1 MRVIVTGASGFIGR
15 QVLPVLLAAGAQVHA
30 VSRRAP
36 TDQLGCTW
44 YEADLLR
51 PGTARQLV
59 QSIAPTTILH
69 LAWCVEHGRFWT
81 DPKNLDF
88 VAATFALAR
97 AGAEH
102 GVSRF
107 LATGTCYEYD
117 WPSDGNCHEQTTPL
131 SGHSLYD
138 ISKDAC
144 RRTLTRFFALHN
156 ISFAWPRLFFLYGPH
171 ETASRL
177 IASLAR
183 ALVNGEPAQCSS
195 GRMIRDFIDVRD
207 AARALAALTLSD
219 LTGPINVASG
229 DAITVAELATTLA
242 RLAKRPDLVQLGA
255 LQDRVGEPPRIVAN
269 VHRLRDELAFRPARN
284 LETGLSEALAFWSQH
299 RSTP

>member
-15 QVLPVLLAAGAQVHA
+15 QVLPLLHAAGAQVH
-30 VSRRAP
+30 VISRRAP
-36 TDQLGCTW
+36 TDLSICTW
-44 YEADLLR
+44 HKADLLC
-51 PGTARQLV
+51 PDTARQLV
-59 QSIAPTTILH
+59 QSIAPKTILH

-81 DPKNLDF
+81 DPTNLDF
-88 VAATFALAR
+88 VAATLALAR
-97 AGAEH
+97 ASAEH

-107 LATGTCYEYD
+107 VATGTCYEYD

-144 RRTLTRFFALHN
+144 RRTLTRFFELHN
-156 ISFAWPRLFFLYGPH
+156 IGFAWARLFFLYGPH
-171 ETASRL
+171 ETGSRL
-177 IASLAR
+177 VANLAR

-207 AARALAALTLSD
+207 AAHALSVLTMSD
-219 LTGPINVASG
+219 LTGPINIATG
-229 DAITVAELATTLA
+229 DAIRVADLAMTLG

-255 LQDRVGEPPRIVAN
+255 LQDRVGEPPRIVADI
-269 VHRLRDELAFRPARN
+269 HRLRDELGFWPARD
-284 LETGLSEALAFWSQH
+284 LETGLSEALAFWSEH